1 MPTAEPCKGSR
12 TLTIVMKR
20 VKVAVVGVGNNISA
34 LVQGIALYQTT
45 GSLVGIHTPVL
56 DGLGVGDIDFVAAFA
71 LSPEKI
77 GQDLSDAVFLP
88 PNNFPRLTSELPP
101 TGVTVR
107 RGLTDATEV
116 ERVARELGGAE
127 VLLYAAPSGR
137 PETARAYAEAA
148 LQAGAAVIN
157 TTSDAV
163 ARDPQLLS
171 RFAAAGL
178 PLLGDDLTSQFG
190 TSVVHHAL
198 LRLLEERGLT
208 LVSSYQ
214 VNLGGTEDFRN
225 LVENTNTK
233 RQSKLNA
240 LTADGSAADRV
251 QVAPFGYLSQLR
263 SHKVAHINIE
273 AQAWGE
279 TSVSLDVKLKVH
291 DPAGAAGVTI
301 DLIRM
306 AASARRQGRAGY
318 LADAAP
324 LLKSP
329 PGTSV

>member
-1 MPTAEPCKGSR
+1 M
-12 TLTIVMKR
+12 VKR
-20 VKVAVVGVGNNISA
+20 VKVAVIGVGNNISA
-34 LVQGIALYQTT
+34 LVQGIALHRAT

-56 DGLGVGDIDFVAAFA
+56 DGLSVGDIDFVSAFA
-71 LSPEKI
+71 ISAEKI
-77 GQDLSDAVFLP
+77 GKDLTEAIFLP
-88 PNNFPRLTSELPP
+88 PNNFPQITSELPP
-101 TGVTVR
+101 TGVSVR

-116 ERVARELGGAE
+116 ERVAAELAGAE
-127 VLLYAAPSGR
+127 VVLYAAPSGR
-137 PETARAYAEAA
+137 QETARAYAAAA
-148 LQAGAAVIN
+148 LQAGAAFIN

-163 ARDPQLLS
+163 ARDRQWLD

-225 LVENTNTK
+225 LVEHSNTK
-233 RQSKLNA
+233 LQSKLNA
-240 LTADGSAADRV
+240 LAADESTADRV
-251 QVAPFGYLSQLR
+251 QVAPLGYLSHLK

-291 DPAGAAGVTI
+291 DPSGAAGVTV

-306 AASARRQGRAGY
+306 AANALRQQRAGY
-318 LADAAP
+318 LAEAAP

-329 PGTSV
+329 PGTSI

>member
-1 MPTAEPCKGSR
+1 V
-12 TLTIVMKR
+12 IKR

-34 LVQGIALYQTT
+34 LVQGIALHRAT
-45 GSLVGIHTPVL
+45 GSLVGIHRPVL
-56 DGLGVGDIDFVAAFA
+56 EGLGVGDIDFVAAFA
-71 LSPEKI
+71 RSPEKI
-77 GQDLSDAVFLP
+77 GKDLSEAIFLP
-88 PNNFPRLTSELPP
+88 PNNFPRITSELPL
-101 TGVTVR
+101 TGVAVR

-116 ERVARELGGAE
+116 ERVAGELAGAE
-127 VLLYAAPSGR
+127 VVLYAAPSGR
-137 PETARAYAEAA
+137 PETACAYAAAA
-148 LQAGAAVIN
+148 LQAGAAFIN

-163 ARDPQLLS
+163 ARDRQWLD

-198 LRLLEERGLT
+198 LGLLAERGLT

-225 LVENTNTK
+225 LVEHSNTK
-233 RQSKLNA
+233 LQSKLNA
-240 LTADGSAADRV
+240 LAADGSAAERV
-251 QVAPFGYLSQLR
+251 QVAPLGYLSHLK

-291 DPAGAAGVTI
+291 DPSGAAGVTI

-306 AASARRQGRAGY
+306 AANALRQQRAGY
-318 LADAAP
+318 LAEAAP

-329 PGTSV
+329 PGTSI